1 MSNSTGFAGL
11 FDAAGRRLD
20 DLRLWFTHQWRRA
33 IDADQWASATTLK
46 DKLSAVS
53 LPHAGAGLT
62 VIGAVVVGGLFLF
75 GGPRGPSPPP
85 LPSETARE
93 SIRSATRAFEGEL
106 SPALAA
112 ANAPVEGSDR

>member
-20 DLRLWFTHQWRRA
+20 DLRLWLTHQWA
-33 IDADQWASATTLK
+33 QTFDANQWASGTTLK